1 MAEELEIT
9 PFTSAQDQISDS
21 YVRNRSVRNRY
32 ETTPTFIEE
41 EEKEVLREETAPI
54 KEQEANALANKQKSV
69 FSEGV
74 EFFSNV
80 GLGAAKAFEE
90 TAQVLGAPDNF
101 LNIPD
106 AEDTADQ
113 IARGLG
119 QAFTFFIPAAGGV
132 RAGLKL
138 AGLFQKSSK
147 LTKAGEIVAGSAA
160 GALTDAF
167 AFDPRDP
174 NAADLALA
182 IGVISKDS
190 KVGAATREFLA
201 QNDDDPEAVARFK
214 AALSGLFAGA
224 VVDQL
229 IRGAGY
235 LRRSYKGT
243 KELEEAAKEF
253 SDNTVEGLHRAR
265 QGADPEKLE
274 EVSNLLPTPEE
285 GLAQSQKRF
294 ENDPMQKL
302 ENTPEERAF
311 REAED
316 ELMNAEGGEN
326 IFKAN
331 EKYQKAQEA
340 LKRSKSGA
348 SNVGGG
354 AGGPGGGRQTGGNL
368 PQPITDMLNK
378 LANNET
384 IPDQGLDEIL
394 SVNLLKS
401 GESID
406 IKNAIQFVSRHIKVK
421 EITKPNRPLDSYE
434 SVIGDMVD
442 DFVITDS
449 EGKFNILS
457 DIRRVTAN
465 VDEARQY
472 VGTVKALMAVQT
484 RALVKLNT
492 AFAQNPTKAN
502 HEALMTGW
510 QVEQELLFNGSGLSK
525 ASSDL
530 LNSYKKTVRAI
541 NDEAVIQK
549 ELQKRVVTPDLEVS
563 RMAAVHASKLDR
575 MDGLA
580 LKEVKDE
587 LAGSSSDV
595 KLDKSFDE
603 AVEITGKVGRK
614 TSKGKAT
621 GKKRSYIIN
630 KLETNTGK
638 RVAKE
643 LARLEKLRKSARAPE
658 RGAPFPKN
666 KPLKDV
672 ASPAQLAKIKKA
684 KDALQKVRLDRDT
697 TLNKFNRNNK
707 EQLRL
712 RKQFEKL
719 SKEIEALRAGVDPR
733 KSQGAKKGTTV
744 DIEKLKAEKAR
755 LLAKLKPL
763 NAVEK
768 RVEALN
774 KQLETLL
781 QKRINKD
788 FDRATPVERTQ
799 IEQDIQK
806 SIKFQRDKLSTSR
819 LESEV
824 TEAFTRKAQAAELAD
839 IDKMSFNQMKTRL
852 SNMDRGLGAKSFR
865 VLSEIYINGLL
876 SSIKTIGEVNPL
888 GTTSAV
894 IADIF
899 DRSMAAFKTFRTGK
913 GDIDFKEVTTLGW
926 NYIAAIP
933 EFGRLLK
940 KAIIHGPSD
949 PNFKLDYMNVRDQA
963 ISKEAFNLGGNL
975 GKAVDYLGTAV
986 NMPGRLLLATD
997 EAYKG
1002 LINRGQRKALAYR
1015 KARNEVG
1022 STGTEANQ
1030 SAISKRTQEIMEDLN
1045 SHEDIILQ
1053 AREAGDK
1060 LTFTNPLHDRMVTDA
1075 FGVERPVPGA
1085 AKSIKEFIDQR
1096 DPTGISRIFI
1106 PFFQTPAN
1114 IFNFTFE
1121 RTPGINR
1128 ISETL
1133 KQELKSTNL
1142 GVKELAE
1149 ARMSSAYVIWT
1160 GFFGLAFA
1168 GNFTGAPPRD
1178 PNLRKTMEAD
1188 GTRWNSWNAGPDSM
1202 LGIDEGWRS
1211 YSNLDPFGL
1220 ILQSTSIL
1228 ANMAKS
1234 MVNLHGQYERG
1245 DDSDAIEEKYNEVL
1259 MAGVVGMSELLKDKS
1274 YVAGVMELM
1283 DIFSTDGRGIDRTLQ
1298 RAVGF
1303 AMPNVSLYS
1312 SLRRNITR
1320 GIDPTKPERL
1330 QDKEPEGD
1338 DLFDKTVSSIT
1349 GEISRIYQEA
1359 NDQVMFGWG
1368 NRPAM
1373 KDLAG
1378 NTVEYPGTNQEF
1390 SVTRNIRNSMLLGFP
1405 EYKKSSSPL
1414 INRLA
1419 ELESK
1424 IGQPSALKHING
1436 VTLTDEEKI
1445 YVINEWTDMNKS
1457 LNKLVTN
1464 KSFLNYPEGTQKFL
1478 IEEEIKEN
1486 KKIAIDM
1493 AMKKFEDRLGE
1504 AATDAVVNLMN
1515 RKITEKVTTGFQP
1528 PI

>member
-54 KEQEANALANKQKSV
+54 KEQEANALANNQKSLL
-69 FSEGV
+69 SEVG
-74 EFFSNV
+74 EFVTNI
-80 GLGAAKAFEE
+80 GIGAVKAVEE
-90 TAQVLGAPDNF
+90 TAQVFGARDNI

-106 AEDTADQ
+106 AEDTGDQ
-113 IARGLG
+113 IARGFG
-119 QAFTFFIPAAGGV
+119 QALTFFIPAAGGV

-285 GLAQSQKRF
+285 GLAQAQKRF

-302 ENTPEERAF
+302 ENPSEAAF
-311 REAED
+311 PT
-316 ELMNAEGGEN
+316 
-326 IFKAN
+326 
-331 EKYQKAQEA
+331 
-340 LKRSKSGA
+340 SGA
-348 SNVGGG
+348 
-354 AGGPGGGRQTGGNL
+354 AGSRQTSGDL
-368 PQPITDMLNK
+368 PQPIQDMLNK

-384 IPDQGLDEIL
+384 VPDQGLDEIL

-401 GESID
+401 GESLD
-406 IKNAIQFVSRHIKVK
+406 IKNVIQFASRFIKVK
-421 EITKPNRPLDSYE
+421 EITKPNRPLESYD

-442 DFVITDS
+442 DFVITDP

-492 AFAQNPTKAN
+492 TFAQNPTKAN
-502 HEALMTGW
+502 REALMTGW
-510 QVEQELLFNGSGLSK
+510 QVEKELLFNGSGLSK

-541 NDEAVIQK
+541 NDEAVIKK
-549 ELQKRVVTPDLEVS
+549 ELQKRVVTPDIEVS

-575 MDGLA
+575 MDNLA
-580 LKEVKDE
+580 LKELKDE

-595 KLDKSFDE
+595 KLDKAFDD
-603 AVEITGKVGRK
+603 AVEVTGKVGRK
-614 TSKGKAT
+614 NIKSKPT
-621 GKKRSYIIN
+621 GKKRGFKIH
-630 KLETNTGK
+630 KLETDTGK
-638 RVAKE
+638 RVSKE

-672 ASPAQLAKIKKA
+672 ASPAQLARIKKA

-719 SKEIEALRAGVDPR
+719 SKEIEALRAGIDPR
-733 KSQGAKKGTTV
+733 KAQGAKKGTTV

-788 FDRATPVERTQ
+788 FDRATPIERTQ

-806 SIKFQRDKLSTSR
+806 SIKFQRDKLNTSR
-819 LESEV
+819 LESEI
-824 TEAFTRKAQAAELAD
+824 TEAFTRKAEAAELAD

-852 SNMDRGLGAKSFR
+852 SNMDRGLGAKTFR

-876 SSIKTIGEVNPL
+876 SSLKTIAEVNPL

-926 NYIAAIP
+926 NYVAAIP

-940 KAIIHGPSD
+940 KAMIHGPSD

-1030 SAISKRTQEIMEDLN
+1030 AAISKRTQEIMDDLN

-1060 LTFTNPLHDRMVTDA
+1060 LTFTNPLHDREVTDA
-1075 FGVERPVPGA
+1075 FGNTRTVPGA
-1085 AKSIKEFIDQR
+1085 AKSIKQFIDQR

-1188 GTRWNSWNAGPDSM
+1188 GTRWNSWNAGSDSM

-1220 ILQSTSIL
+1220 ILQSASIL
-1228 ANMAKS
+1228 SNMAKS
-1234 MVNLHGQYERG
+1234 MVNLHGKYERG

-1320 GIDPTKPERL
+1320 GIDTTKPERL
-1330 QDKEPEGD
+1330 QKTEPEGETP
-1338 DLFDKTVSSIT
+1338 FDKTVSSIT
-1349 GEISRIYQEA
+1349 GEIARIYQEA

-1405 EYKKSSSPL
+1405 EYRKSSSPL

-1424 IGQPSALKHING
+1424 IAQPSSLKHVNG

-1445 YVINEWTDMNKS
+1445 YIINEWTDMNKS

-1464 KSFLNYPEGTQKFL
+1464 KSFLKYPEGTQKFL

-1493 AMKKFEDRLGE
+1493 AMVKFEDRLGE

-1515 RKITEKVTTGFQP
+1515 RKTTEKVTTGFQP
-1528 PI
+1528 PL